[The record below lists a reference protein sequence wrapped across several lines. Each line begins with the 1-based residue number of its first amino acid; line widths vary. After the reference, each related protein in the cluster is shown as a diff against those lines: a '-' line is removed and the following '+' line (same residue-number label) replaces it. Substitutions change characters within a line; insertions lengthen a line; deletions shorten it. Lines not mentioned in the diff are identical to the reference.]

1 MLEFGISFPVMM
13 PQASIRAENSQN
25 KHCPLTVTALFKEI
39 VSILFFRRKKP
50 FKAANRK
57 RMGGKRD
64 FNLFFPFLWLGEL
77 K

>member
-39 VSILFFRRKKP
+39 VSILFLEGKNLSKQQII
-50 FKAANRK
+50 KGW
-57 RMGGKRD
+57 GGKGIST
-64 FNLFFPFLWLGEL
+64 FFSPFYGWGN
-77 K
+77 